1 MGKEVH
7 ATEEQLRYATIL
19 DIGMKVGMLMLI
31 VSFALYLTGI
41 LQPQVPVDELPKLWG
56 LSVHKYLEVKG
67 LHGGWSW
74 LHLLNKGDFL
84 NFTGIVFLGAVTIMC
99 FLAIIPMLFRK
110 KDIAYGIIAMTE
122 VIVLI
127 LAASGLLKT
136 GGH

>member
-7 ATEEQLRYATIL
+7 ATEEQLRYAKIL

-110 KDIAYGIIAMTE
+110 KDIAYGIIALTE
-122 VIVLI
+122 VTVLI